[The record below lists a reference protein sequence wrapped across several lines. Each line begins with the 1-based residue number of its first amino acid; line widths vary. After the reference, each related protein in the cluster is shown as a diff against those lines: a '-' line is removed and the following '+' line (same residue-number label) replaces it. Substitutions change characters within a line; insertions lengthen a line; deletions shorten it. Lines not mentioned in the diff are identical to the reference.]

1 MDESDEVA
9 DMRKLA
15 KDQLRQQ
22 RRIEENGDS

>member
-15 KDQLRQQ
+15 KDQQRQKKRSQ
-22 RRIEENGDS
+22 NKGSS